1 MPLPS
6 LRNLPDDP
14 RLEGGDVLLNGREI
28 YVGVLK
34 EGPPAARATTPNGVR
49 WLQRYLGPDYRV
61 IQLDNPVVHL
71 DGVLALL
78 RPGLALFCRESGL
91 QLKGSVKDWELIDVT
106 SAEARDLGCN
116 CLILDQQTVMMDT
129 RPIERV
135 AKEVENRGIEVVH
148 IDFDAITDTVGGLRC
163 STHPI
168 YRESQLEPAS

>member
-1 MPLPS
+1 
-6 LRNLPDDP
+6 
-14 RLEGGDVLLNGREI
+14 
-28 YVGVLK
+28 
-34 EGPPAARATTPNGVR
+34 VR
-49 WLQRYLGPDYRV
+49 
-61 IQLDNPVVHL
+61 L

-106 SAEARDLGCN
+106 YAEACDFGCN
-116 CLILDQQTVMMDT
+116 FLILDQQTVIMDT

-135 AKEVENRGIEVVH
+135 AKEVEKRGIEVDH

-168 YRESQLEPAS
+168 RRESRLDSAD